1 MGVPTNNPGTG
12 IGSRASADLVAQLI
26 AALKEATLDAERAKM
41 RANATALET
50 RRESE
55 ASLAAAL
62 ARSGLDRSLCRCCGK
77 LVFCIPDGLSNF
89 CVPCSDAEAARE
101 AKAR

>member
-12 IGSRASADLVAQLI
+12 IGPRPSADLVAQLI
-26 AALKEATLDAERAKM
+26 AALKEATLDAERAKI
-41 RANATALET
+41 RANATAVETKRELE
-50 RRESE
+50 
-55 ASLAAAL
+55 AILATTL

-89 CVPCSDAEAARE
+89 CVPCSEAETARE
-101 AKAR
+101 AAV